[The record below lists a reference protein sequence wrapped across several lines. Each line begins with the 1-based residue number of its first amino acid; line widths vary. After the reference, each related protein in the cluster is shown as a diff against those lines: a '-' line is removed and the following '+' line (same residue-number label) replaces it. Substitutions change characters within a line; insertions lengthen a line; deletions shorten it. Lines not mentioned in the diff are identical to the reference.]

1 MAVAGVV
8 RAEEGGVAVGEAQME
23 EEARVEVR
31 AVEARAAVRVVTGS
45 EGGRGRQCHLP
56 GWGCP
61 ALGPAADPSCRR
73 GCRRGYRHFR
83 SRARRSPRY
92 RPRSRRLPCWP
103 RRRRTSRGEACCR
116 CVARGGVYASLSR
129 VGLVSPLPGPADNP
143 PSTNG
148 AKGLLPLSLSGPR
161 AKTKL
166 TRKLIS
172 ARTTSPYDSS
182 EDNTPLSPALTTSK
196 QTHNSNQFD

>member
-1 MAVAGVV
+1 MGEGGSVTCRDGVALPWALRPTPPAAAVAAAATATFALERDVLLDTAPGAVACHAGHGVV
-8 RAEEGGVAVGEAQME
+8 EHQEARLAAGVWRVAVCM
-23 EEARVEVR
+23 RR
-31 AVEARAAVRVVTGS
+31 
-45 EGGRGRQCHLP
+45 
-56 GWGCP
+56 
-61 ALGPAADPSCRR
+61 CRT
-73 GCRRGYRHFR
+73 
-83 SRARRSPRY
+83 A
-92 RPRSRRLPCWP
+92 
-103 RRRRTSRGEACCR
+103 
-116 CVARGGVYASLSR
+116 R

-182 EDNTPLSPALTTSK
+182 EDSTLRSPALTTSK